1 MSDDQILQITKLL
14 ANDNPA
20 LRQLAL
26 EQLIPHKNHDI
37 AIQAL
42 IQSLRDKDT
51 DVRSYAAEILG
62 EVEFSKSSAPLAQAL
77 EDTDWEVR
85 AAAISSFGKHSNPDT
100 VQFLIFGLKD
110 EHPQVRFSAARDL
123 KNFDDMSIIEPL
135 FETLKDD
142 SESVREESKT
152 TLLQFP
158 IKVPASLVARFIL
171 DVNKLVREVVV
182 EFLTYRV
189 EGNPVPHLDK
199 AYEDEDWEIRLL
211 ALQELR
217 KLIDIGEIEDPN
229 MYKINLRALDDPH
242 SRVRFEAISNIG
254 VLKEPQAIEI
264 LGEIARN
271 DEDPNNRLMATET
284 MTAIR
289 RSIRL
294 E

>member
-1 MSDDQILQITKLL
+1 MSEEQIQQISKLL
-14 ANDNPA
+14 NNDNPA

-26 EQLIPHKNHDI
+26 EQLIPYVDHEL
-37 AIQAL
+37 AIQTI
-42 IQSLRDKDT
+42 IQSLEDKDE

-62 EVEFSKSSAPLAQAL
+62 EVEFNKSSVALARAL
-77 EDTDWEVR
+77 EDSSWGVR
-85 AAAISSFGKHSNPDT
+85 AAAITSFGKHKNPDT
-100 VQFLIFGLKD
+100 VRFLIFGLKD
-110 EHPQVRFSAARDL
+110 DHPQVRFAAAREL

-135 FETLKDD
+135 FDCLKDNT
-142 SESVREESKT
+142 ESVRDEAKT
-152 TLLQFP
+152 TILQFP
-158 IKVPASLVARFIL
+158 IKVPASLVARYIL
-171 DVNKLVREVVV
+171 DMSKLVKEVVI

-189 EGNPVPHLDK
+189 EGNPVPHLGK

-211 ALQELR
+211 SLQELR

-229 MYKINLRALDDPH
+229 LYEINLKALDDPH

-254 VLKEPQAIEI
+254 ILNEPQAIEI

-271 DEDPNNRLMATET
+271 DDDPNNRLMATET

>member
-1 MSDDQILQITKLL
+1 MSDDQIQQITKLL

-26 EQLIPHKNHDI
+26 EQLIPYKNHDL
-37 AIQAL
+37 AIQAI
-42 IQSLRDKDT
+42 IQSLKDKDT

-62 EVEFSKSSAPLAQAL
+62 DVEFNKSSVALAQAL
-77 EDTDWEVR
+77 EDSDWEVR
-85 AAAISSFGKHSNPDT
+85 AAAISSLGKHGNPDT
-100 VQFLIFGLKD
+100 VRFLIFGLKD
-110 EHPQVRFSAARDL
+110 EHPQVRFSSAKEL
-123 KNFDDMSIIEPL
+123 KNFDDMMMIDPL
-135 FETLKDD
+135 FESLKD
-142 SESVREESKT
+142 STESVREEAKT

-171 DVNKLVREVVV
+171 DMNKLVREVVV

-189 EGNPVPHLDK
+189 EGNPVPHLEK
-199 AYEDEDWEIRLL
+199 AYEDDDWEIRLL

-217 KLIDIGEIEDPN
+217 KLLDIGEIEDPN
-229 MYKINLRALDDPH
+229 IYEINLRALDDAH

-289 RSIRL
+289 RSVRL

>member
-1 MSDDQILQITKLL
+1 MSDEEIQQIIKLL
-14 ANDNPA
+14 SNDNPA

-26 EQLIPHKNHDI
+26 EQLIPFLTKET
-37 AIQAL
+37 AIQAIIRAL
-42 IQSLRDKDT
+42 EDKDE

-62 EVEFSKSSAPLAQAL
+62 DVEFAKASIPLTRAL
-77 EDTDWEVR
+77 EDPSWKTR
-85 AAAISSFGKHSNPDT
+85 SAAISSFGKHRKPDT

-110 EHPQVRFSAARDL
+110 EHPQVRYNAAKGL
-123 KNFDDMSIIEPL
+123 KNFDDISIIEHL
-135 FETLKDD
+135 FELLKDNN
-142 SESVREESKT
+142 ESVREEAKT

-171 DVNKLVREVVV
+171 DLNKMVKETAV

-189 EGNPVPHLDK
+189 EGNPVPHLEK
-199 AYEDEDWEIRLL
+199 AFEDEDWEIRLL
-211 ALQELR
+211 SLQELR

-229 MYKINLRALDDPH
+229 IYKINLKALDDPH
-242 SRVRFEAISNIG
+242 ARVRYEAISNIG
-254 VLKEPQAIEI
+254 VLNEPKAIEI

-271 DEDPNNRLMATET
+271 DENPNNRLMATET

-289 RSIRL
+289 RNIRL